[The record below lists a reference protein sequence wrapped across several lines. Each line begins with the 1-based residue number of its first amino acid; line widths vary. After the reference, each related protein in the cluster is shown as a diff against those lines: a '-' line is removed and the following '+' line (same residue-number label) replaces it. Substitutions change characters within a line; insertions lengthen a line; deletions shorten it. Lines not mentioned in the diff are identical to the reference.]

1 MSRHSVTPEFHKI
14 SRPERNL
21 YIDKLQYNLHAYNLN
36 QMLCCADKNSPRFV
50 EENKIQI
57 KNKLENTFGE
67 PEDDDDVDSASK
79 KINEDALRRSSQ
91 SSAMDSKAHDQR
103 RLSANEENIQ
113 EFMKRV
119 NAEEREKNLRKA
131 KVLCCQ
137 ISKYVYVNTKNDA
150 FIL

>member
-1 MSRHSVTPEFHKI
+1 
-14 SRPERNL
+14 
-21 YIDKLQYNLHAYNLN
+21 
-36 QMLCCADKNSPRFV
+36 MLCCADKNSPRFV

-131 KVLCCQ
+131 KVLCC
-137 ISKYVYVNTKNDA
+137 
-150 FIL
+150 